1 MEASPESA
9 KEHTAVACPYKF
21 VKIGLEKSKEKSQLK
36 ATQEQTDIIEQQII
50 SPFPSKKKKSFPSS
64 SQHRPFTYIYM

>member
-21 VKIGLEKSKEKSQLK
+21 EIVAQQCSKIGLEKNKEKS
-36 ATQEQTDIIEQQII
+36 TQVT
-50 SPFPSKKKKSFPSS
+50 KN
-64 SQHRPFTYIYM
+64 